1 MIWNIIFDI
10 LGSFFSKVEET
21 QEEGGPPPAGPT
33 IHYTSIHC
41 QASVH
46 ILSTLFFSFCFL
58 FLSTKSERARLK
70 IGISYLIFLVLF
82 PKVDGGVNI
91 LGKCAFRMFAKRIDH
106 GGICFFIQRHS
117 NNLRQPD

>member
-10 LGSFFSKVEET
+10 LGSFFQKLRRHRRREARRP
-21 QEEGGPPPAGPT
+21 QGPLYI
-33 IHYTSIHC
+33 IHLYTVRPRYIFLAPCFSRF
-41 QASVH
+41 
-46 ILSTLFFSFCFL
+46 LFG

-91 LGKCAFRMFAKRIDH
+91 LGKCAFKMFAKRIDH

>member
-46 ILSTLFFSFCFL
+46 ILSTLFFSFSFWIFVNKERESSFENWNIIFDFL
-58 FLSTKSERARLK
+58 GSFSQSGWR
-70 IGISYLIFLVLF
+70 S
-82 PKVDGGVNI
+82 
-91 LGKCAFRMFAKRIDH
+91 
-106 GGICFFIQRHS
+106 
-117 NNLRQPD
+117 